1 MSRGRPKMPLKDRK
15 IRLWYVLNVEHGTD
29 KRVRKELKRQAKIQN
44 VQQIAGVI
52 SPRCPQEGPGGKTQ
66 RRMMFPGYILVRC
79 KFCPEVMSLVQSVKG
94 SIGFLMNPADPTP
107 LESREAAYVLI
118 QNSKKVPKE
127 TEKAPSQTTPS
138 SISYKMDDRVEVID
152 GTWTGYEGIVKRV
165 NGSLVTIEMPVMGVP
180 TQVHIQPNQL
190 RKL

>member
-1 MSRGRPKMPLKDRK
+1 
-15 IRLWYVLNVEHGTD
+15 
-29 KRVRKELKRQAKIQN
+29 
-44 VQQIAGVI
+44 
-52 SPRCPQEGPGGKTQ
+52 
-66 RRMMFPGYILVRC
+66 
-79 KFCPEVMSLVQSVKG
+79 
-94 SIGFLMNPADPTP
+94 MNPADPTP

>member
-44 VQQIAGVI
+44 IQQIAGVI
-52 SPRCPQEGPGGKTQ
+52 SPRCPQQGPGGRMQ

-94 SIGFLMNPADPTP
+94 AIGFLMNPADPTP

-118 QNSKKVPKE
+118 QNSRKVVKE
-127 TEKAPSQTTPS
+127 MESTPSQPITQDV
-138 SISYKMDDRVEVID
+138 SYNDGDRVIVKDGIWTGCEGKIRKIEGNHITIEVI
-152 GTWTGYEGIVKRV
+152 VMRR
-165 NGSLVTIEMPVMGVP
+165 PVD
-180 TQVHIQPNQL
+180 VHLQSNEL

>member
-1 MSRGRPKMPLKDRK
+1 
-15 IRLWYVLNVEHGTD
+15 
-29 KRVRKELKRQAKIQN
+29 
-44 VQQIAGVI
+44 
-52 SPRCPQEGPGGKTQ
+52 
-66 RRMMFPGYILVRC
+66 MMFPGYILVRC